1 MRDVKVSARLLD
13 RLGIRKPARAVERI
27 FLESLESAAD
37 VVASVSRA
45 SPHQE
50 LTQGELQAL
59 NSTASPALTSE
70 DIEIGPIVRTMSDF
84 AALRAAS
91 LDVSRA
97 AQKLGVDESRIRQ
110 RLIERTLYGFK
121 VDNRWHIPQF
131 QFEDRGLIPGIE
143 RVTRELDPNL
153 HPVAVYRW
161 FTGASPDLTRE
172 SDGEEVALSPL
183 DWLRAGFPPQPVAEL
198 AAAI

>member
-1 MRDVKVSARLLD
+1 MKDVKVSAQLLD
-13 RLGIRKPARAVERI
+13 RLGIRKPAWVVEGI

-37 VVASVSRA
+37 VLATVSRA

-50 LTQGELQAL
+50 LTQSELQAL
-59 NSTASPALTSE
+59 NSIASPALTSE
-70 DIEIGPIVRTMSDF
+70 DIEVDPIVRTMSDF

-97 AQKLGVDESRIRQ
+97 AQQLGVDESRIRQ

-121 VDNRWHIPQF
+121 VDNRWCIPLF
-131 QFEDRGLIPGIE
+131 QLEDRGLVPGIE
-143 RVTRELDPNL
+143 RVTRELDPDL

-161 FTGASPDLTRE
+161 FTSPSPDLTRE
-172 SDGEEVALSPL
+172 IDGEEFALSPL